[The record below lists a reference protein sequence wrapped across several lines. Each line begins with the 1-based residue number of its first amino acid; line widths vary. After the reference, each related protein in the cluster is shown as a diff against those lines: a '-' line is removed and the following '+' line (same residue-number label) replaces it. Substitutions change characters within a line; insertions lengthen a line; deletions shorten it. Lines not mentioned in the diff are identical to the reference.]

1 MAVPDRAGAEGSE
14 VGKDNSTA
22 TRGFEELPGYG
33 RPIAVITLTNRLD
46 DKGSQ
51 FVGPA
56 VGAPQTPAGA
66 MGKEVAARRWIGAEQ
81 GKTYHTRR
89 ESKAWKIHGQDR
101 MLRIPNPD
109 FPERSVL
116 NVLGFSARDVDLV
129 KALAQVSAAP
139 LSARDRTQ

>member
-56 VGAPQTPAGA
+56 VGAPQTPAA
-66 MGKEVAARRWIGAEQ
+66 LC
-81 GKTYHTRR
+81 TRR
-89 ESKAWKIHGQDR
+89 KHLSVAVGLGLGQ
-101 MLRIPNPD
+101 
-109 FPERSVL
+109 
-116 NVLGFSARDVDLV
+116 
-129 KALAQVSAAP
+129 
-139 LSARDRTQ
+139 